1 MMKQHKILV
10 FSFIVS
16 LIFLFISTTSG
27 LGMWLFHE
35 GNKNT
40 AELTY
45 DQSDVNPEDRIR
57 MDDIAENYYFAS
69 DLDAKDFY
77 TIYFFAQPGAAPKTG
92 TPAEKISG
100 LNKSTNGYWVDP
112 SNTIDGTQYGYK
124 KFENVYRQLSPEQY
138 DTLGE
143 LKCNFQDKHDA
154 IGFFCGFTADKAVAS
169 NNLQGTSGNRINANI
184 SLPDSA
190 KLFNL
195 NKPLSVYDSEDGTI
209 DNTIYLYAVYTN
221 GVDYKNTKNNS
232 IMFKIPEYDEYPM
245 FFLPHKNKYE
255 TAYNSEDL
263 DVYFTL
269 PNIRVLQDTETKS
282 LYQNVIYKKE
292 SGFASALSFRH
303 LDNNGD
309 RSNNWYLVGTDAPT
323 LADFINNNIQANC
336 YYNFYIYYNQRKG
349 TNTSVLNPSSNTE
362 LAKIEKQITSSKHI
376 INTKEET
383 KTRTIKGTF
392 FSHDISYYYKFY
404 IERIYNFKLTGG
416 ITGSFD
422 FNKSTGN
429 VLFNKTSSSTDT
441 YDVFETKELS
451 FASSY
456 GSDDDARINRTFT
469 FNYGSNYGNIVSAD
483 EAAVY
488 DSTNN
493 PSLGIKNPAGGDVFY
508 GTEDY
513 SGDNPLYVGNFNKIT
528 VTNYENGSL
537 PENDSAQ
544 QLPVIT
550 IAHPG
555 VYKIRARVYYANG
568 VPSAIKISVAYL
580 RGLFIEVFDS
590 DIDPSNLITGTEFI
604 NHSNPPYK
612 AFFNYQSNPLKPDD
626 ELFQDNDG
634 NKYSLLTLLRDKY
647 KDKNG
652 FYDHVGGKN
661 IRFDARRD
669 NTTFKDSNGNPLKG
683 QFTLDGGQTWI
694 DEFPITK
701 NFIFYPVKLPEQ
713 QTV

>member
-1 MMKQHKILV
+1 
-10 FSFIVS
+10 
-16 LIFLFISTTSG
+16 

-69 DLDAKDFY
+69 DLDANDFY
-77 TIYFFAQPGAAPKTG
+77 TIYFFAQPGAASKTG
-92 TPAEKISG
+92 SPDDKITN
-100 LNKSTNGYWVDP
+100 LKNDENGYWVDS
-112 SNTIDGTQYGYK
+112 SNTIDGSKYGYK
-124 KFENVYRQLSPEQY
+124 KFENVYRQLSTEQY
-138 DTLGE
+138 DTLGK
-143 LKCNFQDKHDA
+143 LKCDFKDRHNA
-154 IGFFCGFTADKAVAS
+154 IGHFCGFTADETTAT
-169 NNLQGTSGNRINANI
+169 NNLQKDSVLGFNNNNI
-184 SLPDSA
+184 SLPKSD

-195 NKPLSVYDSEDGTI
+195 NKPLSEYDSDK

-221 GVDYKNTKNNS
+221 GVDYNSKNTKNNS
-232 IMFKIPEYDEYPM
+232 IMFNSSGSEPM
-245 FFLPHKNKYE
+245 FFLPNKN
-255 TAYNSEDL
+255 AYTGTYDKVDL

-269 PNIRVLQDTETKS
+269 PNILVLDDTKS
-282 LYQNVIYKKE
+282 PHSKTQCVLYKKDE
-292 SGFASALSFRH
+292 STGDFSNSNIKFR
-303 LDNNGD
+303 
-309 RSNNWYLVGTDAPT
+309 YLKTSGNRDDSWNEVGNEEEPKG
-323 LADFINNNIQANC
+323 LIKFINRNITPNC
-336 YYNFYIYYNQRKG
+336 YYNFYIYYNQK
-349 TNTSVLNPSSNTE
+349 
-362 LAKIEKQITSSKHI
+362 SSKPVALDESIDSHIKESNHI
-376 INTKEET
+376 IGTTFDEEN
-383 KTRTIKGTF
+383 RIIDG
-392 FSHDISYYYKFY
+392 SRICSYRVY

-528 VTNYENGSL
+528 VTNYADQNGSF
-537 PENDSAQ
+537 PENDKKQ
-544 QLPVIT
+544 KLPVIT

-555 VYKIRARVYYANG
+555 VYKIRARVYYAYG

-590 DIDPSNLITGTEFI
+590 NPSNLITGTEFI

-626 ELFQDNDG
+626 ELFQDEDG

-647 KDKNG
+647 PDCDG
-652 FYDHVGGKN
+652 FYDHVGGSN
-661 IRFDARRD
+661 IYFAV
-669 NTTFKDSNGNPLKG
+669 TVKDSNGNPVNG
-683 QFTLDGGQTWI
+683 RFTLDGGKTWI

-701 NFIFYPVKLPEQ
+701 NFIFYPVKLPAQ

>member
-1 MMKQHKILV
+1 
-10 FSFIVS
+10 
-16 LIFLFISTTSG
+16 
-27 LGMWLFHE
+27 MWLFHE

-69 DLDAKDFY
+69 DLDANDFY
-77 TIYFFAQPGAAPKTG
+77 TIYFFAQPGAASKTG
-92 TPAEKISG
+92 TPDDKIKN
-100 LNKSTNGYWVDP
+100 LNKPENGYWDDS
-112 SNTIDGTQYGYK
+112 SNTTNGSQYGYK
-124 KFENVYRQLSPEQY
+124 KFENVYRQLSTEQY
-138 DTLGE
+138 DTLGK
-143 LKCNFQDKHDA
+143 LKCDFQDRERYK
-154 IGFFCGFTADKAVAS
+154 GFFCGFTADVNEAE
-169 NNLQGTSGNRINANI
+169 NNLQESFLGLNNKI
-184 SLPDSA
+184 SLPKSD

-195 NKPLSVYDSEDGTI
+195 NKPLSEYDSDK
-209 DNTIYLYAVYTN
+209 DNKIYLYAVYTN
-221 GVDYKNTKNNS
+221 GVDYNSNNTKNNS
-232 IMFKIPEYDEYPM
+232 IMFNSSGSEPM
-245 FFLPHKNKYE
+245 FFLPNKN
-255 TAYNSEDL
+255 AYTGTYDKVDL

-269 PNIRVLQDTETKS
+269 PNILVLDDANSTHNKTQCV
-282 LYQNVIYKKE
+282 LYKKDV
-292 SGFASALSFRH
+292 STGDFSDSSIKFRY
-303 LDNNGD
+303 LDTRGNRDTSWNKVGD
-309 RSNNWYLVGTDAPT
+309 EKEPKNLIK
-323 LADFINNNIQANC
+323 FIHTNITPNC
-336 YYNFYIYYNQRKG
+336 YYNFYIYYNQK
-349 TNTSVLNPSSNTE
+349 SSE
-362 LAKIEKQITSSKHI
+362 PVALDESIDSKIKASHHI
-376 INTKEET
+376 I
-383 KTRTIKGTF
+383 GTF
-392 FSHDISYYYKFY
+392 DEENRIIDGSRICSYRVY

-469 FNYGSNYGNIVSAD
+469 FNYGSNYGDIVSAD
-483 EAAVY
+483 ETAVY
-488 DSTNN
+488 DSTKN

-528 VTNYENGSL
+528 VTNYADQNGSF
-537 PENDSAQ
+537 PENDKKQ
-544 QLPVIT
+544 KLPVIT

-555 VYKIRARVYYANG
+555 VYKIRARVHYKDG
-568 VPSAIKISVAYL
+568 VPDEIKISVAYL

-590 DIDPSNLITGTEFI
+590 NPSNLITETEFI

-612 AFFNYQSNPLKPDD
+612 AFFNYQSNPLKPND
-626 ELFQDNDG
+626 ELFQDKDG

-647 KDKNG
+647 PDCDG

>member
-10 FSFIVS
+10 PTFIIS
-16 LIFLFISTTSG
+16 LIFLFVSTTSG

-69 DLDAKDFY
+69 DLDANDFY
-77 TIYFFAQPGAAPKTG
+77 TIYFFAQPGAASKTG

-124 KFENVYRQLSPEQY
+124 KFENVYRQLSTEQY

-143 LKCNFQDKHDA
+143 LKCDFQDRQRYK
-154 IGFFCGFTADKAVAS
+154 GFFCGFTADVHEAE
-169 NNLQGTSGNRINANI
+169 NNLQESLLGLNNKI
-184 SLPDSA
+184 SLPKSD

-195 NKPLSVYDSEDGTI
+195 NKPLSEYDAEDGKT

-221 GVDYKNTKNNS
+221 GVDYNNTKNNS
-232 IMFKIPEYDEYPM
+232 IMFNSSGSEPM
-245 FFLPHKNKYE
+245 FFLPSKN
-255 TAYNSEDL
+255 AYTGTYDKVDL

-269 PNIRVLQDTETKS
+269 PNILVLDDANSTHNKTQCV
-282 LYQNVIYKKE
+282 LYKKDV
-292 SGFASALSFRH
+292 STGDFSDSSIKFRY
-303 LDNNGD
+303 LDTRGNRDTSWNKVGD
-309 RSNNWYLVGTDAPT
+309 EKEPKNLIK
-323 LADFINNNIQANC
+323 FIHTNITPNC
-336 YYNFYIYYNQRKG
+336 YYNFYIYYNQK
-349 TNTSVLNPSSNTE
+349 SSE
-362 LAKIEKQITSSKHI
+362 PVALDESIDSKIKASHHI
-376 INTKEET
+376 I
-383 KTRTIKGTF
+383 GTF
-392 FSHDISYYYKFY
+392 DEENRIIDGSRICSYRVY

-469 FNYGSNYGNIVSAD
+469 FNYGSNYGDIVSAD
-483 EAAVY
+483 ETAVY
-488 DSTNN
+488 DSTKN

-528 VTNYENGSL
+528 VTNYADQNGSF
-537 PENDSAQ
+537 PENDKKQ
-544 QLPVIT
+544 KLPVIT

-555 VYKIRARVYYANG
+555 VYKIRARVYYAYG

-590 DIDPSNLITGTEFI
+590 NPSNLITETEFI

-626 ELFQDNDG
+626 KLFQDEDG

-647 KDKNG
+647 PDCDG

-669 NTTFKDSNGNPLKG
+669 NTTFTDSNGNPLKG

-694 DEFPITK
+694 DEFPVTK
-701 NFIFYPVKLPEQ
+701 NFIFYPVILS
-713 QTV
+713 

>member
-1 MMKQHKILV
+1 
-10 FSFIVS
+10 
-16 LIFLFISTTSG
+16 
-27 LGMWLFHE
+27 MWLFHE

-69 DLDAKDFY
+69 DLDANDFY

-124 KFENVYRQLSPEQY
+124 KFENVYRQLSTEQY
-138 DTLGE
+138 DTLGK
-143 LKCNFQDKHDA
+143 LKCDFQDRHNA
-154 IGFFCGFTADKAVAS
+154 IGYFCGFTADETEAT
-169 NNLQGTSGNRINANI
+169 NNLQKSSSWPGNNI
-184 SLPDSA
+184 SLPKSD

-195 NKPLSVYDSEDGTI
+195 NKPLSEYDSDK
-209 DNTIYLYAVYTN
+209 DNKIYLYAVYTN
-221 GVDYKNTKNNS
+221 GVDYNSNNTKNNS
-232 IMFKIPEYDEYPM
+232 IMFNSIGSEPM
-245 FFLPHKNKYE
+245 FFLPNKN
-255 TAYNSEDL
+255 AYTGTYDKVDL

-269 PNIRVLQDTETKS
+269 PNILVLDDTKS
-282 LYQNVIYKKE
+282 PHSKTQCVLYKKDE
-292 SGFASALSFRH
+292 STGDFSNSNIKFRY
-303 LDNNGD
+303 LDLFGNRGD
-309 RSNNWYLVGTDAPT
+309 NWYEVGNTIEKEIQRKE
-323 LADFINNNIQANC
+323 LIKFIHENITPNC
-336 YYNFYIYYNQRKG
+336 YYNFYIYYNQR
-349 TNTSVLNPSSNTE
+349 SSTPVAE
-362 LAKIEKQITSSKHI
+362 VETTIDSHIKASKHI
-376 INTKEET
+376 I
-383 KTRTIKGTF
+383 KTFFEKDRTISEKIGL
-392 FSHDISYYYKFY
+392 IKARYCSYTVY

-488 DSTNN
+488 DSTKN

-513 SGDNPLYVGNFNKIT
+513 SGNNPRYVGNFNKIT
-528 VTNYENGSL
+528 VTNYEKGSL
-537 PENDSAQ
+537 PENDNAQ
-544 QLPVIT
+544 KLPVIT

-580 RGLFIEVFDS
+580 RGLFIEVFDEN
-590 DIDPSNLITGTEFI
+590 PSNLITGTEFI
-604 NHSNPPYK
+604 NHSDPPYK
-612 AFFNYQSNPLKPDD
+612 AFFNYQSNPLKPND

-647 KDKNG
+647 PDCDG
-652 FYDHVGGKN
+652 FYDHVGGSN
-661 IRFDARRD
+661 IYFAV
-669 NTTFKDSNGNPLKG
+669 TVKDSNGNPVNG
-683 QFTLDGGQTWI
+683 QFTLDGGKTWR
-694 DEFPITK
+694 DDFPITK

-713 QTV
+713 

>member
-1 MMKQHKILV
+1 
-10 FSFIVS
+10 
-16 LIFLFISTTSG
+16 
-27 LGMWLFHE
+27 
-35 GNKNT
+35 
-40 AELTY
+40 
-45 DQSDVNPEDRIR
+45 
-57 MDDIAENYYFAS
+57 
-69 DLDAKDFY
+69 
-77 TIYFFAQPGAAPKTG
+77 
-92 TPAEKISG
+92 
-100 LNKSTNGYWVDP
+100 
-112 SNTIDGTQYGYK
+112 
-124 KFENVYRQLSPEQY
+124 
-138 DTLGE
+138 
-143 LKCNFQDKHDA
+143 
-154 IGFFCGFTADKAVAS
+154 
-169 NNLQGTSGNRINANI
+169 
-184 SLPDSA
+184 
-190 KLFNL
+190 
-195 NKPLSVYDSEDGTI
+195 
-209 DNTIYLYAVYTN
+209 
-221 GVDYKNTKNNS
+221 
-232 IMFKIPEYDEYPM
+232 M

-269 PNIRVLQDTETKS
+269 PNIRVLKDTETKS

-309 RSNNWYLVGTDAPT
+309 RSNNWYPVGTDAPT

-383 KTRTIKGTF
+383 KTRTIKIGAL
-392 FSHDISYYYKFY
+392 SLIDHNISYYYKFY

-429 VLFNKTSSSTDT
+429 VLFNKTSSSTNT

-469 FNYGSNYGNIVSAD
+469 FNYGSNYGDIVSAD
-483 EAAVY
+483 ETAVY
-488 DSTNN
+488 DSTKN

-513 SGDNPLYVGNFNKIT
+513 SGDNPLYVGNFNKIA
-528 VTNYENGSL
+528 VTNYADQNGSF
-537 PENDSAQ
+537 PENDKAQ
-544 QLPVIT
+544 KLPVIT

-580 RGLFIEVFDS
+580 RGLFIEVFDEN
-590 DIDPSNLITGTEFI
+590 PSNLITGTEFI
-604 NHSNPPYK
+604 NHSDPPYK

-626 ELFQDNDG
+626 KLFQDNDG

-647 KDKNG
+647 PDCDG

>member
-1 MMKQHKILV
+1 
-10 FSFIVS
+10 
-16 LIFLFISTTSG
+16 
-27 LGMWLFHE
+27 MWLFHE

-69 DLDAKDFY
+69 DLDANDFY
-77 TIYFFAQPGAAPKTG
+77 TIYFFAQPGAASKTG
-92 TPAEKISG
+92 TPDDKIKN
-100 LNKSTNGYWVDP
+100 LNKPENGYWDDS
-112 SNTIDGTQYGYK
+112 SNTTNGSQYGYK
-124 KFENVYRQLSPEQY
+124 KFENVYRQLSTEQY
-138 DTLGE
+138 DTLGK
-143 LKCNFQDKHDA
+143 LKCDFQDRERYK
-154 IGFFCGFTADKAVAS
+154 GFFCGFTADVNEAE
-169 NNLQGTSGNRINANI
+169 NNLQESFLGLNNKI
-184 SLPDSA
+184 SLPKSD

-195 NKPLSVYDSEDGTI
+195 NKPLSEYDSDK
-209 DNTIYLYAVYTN
+209 DNKIYLYAVYTN
-221 GVDYKNTKNNS
+221 GVDYNSNNTKNNS
-232 IMFKIPEYDEYPM
+232 IMFNSSGSEPM
-245 FFLPHKNKYE
+245 FFLPNKN
-255 TAYNSEDL
+255 AYTGTYDKVDL

-269 PNIRVLQDTETKS
+269 PNILVLDDANSTHNKTQCV
-282 LYQNVIYKKE
+282 LYKKDV
-292 SGFASALSFRH
+292 STGDFSDSSIKFRY
-303 LDNNGD
+303 LDTRGNRDTSWNKVGD
-309 RSNNWYLVGTDAPT
+309 EKEPKNLIK
-323 LADFINNNIQANC
+323 FIHTNITPNC
-336 YYNFYIYYNQRKG
+336 YYNFYIYYNQK
-349 TNTSVLNPSSNTE
+349 SSE
-362 LAKIEKQITSSKHI
+362 PVALDESIDSKIKASHHI
-376 INTKEET
+376 I
-383 KTRTIKGTF
+383 GTF
-392 FSHDISYYYKFY
+392 DEENRIIDGSRICSYRVY

-469 FNYGSNYGNIVSAD
+469 FNYGSNYGDIVSAD
-483 EAAVY
+483 ETAVY
-488 DSTNN
+488 DSTKN

-528 VTNYENGSL
+528 VTNYADQNGSF
-537 PENDSAQ
+537 PENDKKQ
-544 QLPVIT
+544 KLPVIT

-555 VYKIRARVYYANG
+555 VYKIRARVHYKDG
-568 VPSAIKISVAYL
+568 VPDEIKISVAYL

-590 DIDPSNLITGTEFI
+590 NPSNLITETEFI

-612 AFFNYQSNPLKPDD
+612 AFFNYQSNPLKPND
-626 ELFQDNDG
+626 ELFQDKDG

-647 KDKNG
+647 PDCDG

-701 NFIFYPVKLPEQ
+701 NFIFYPVKLPAQ

>member
-1 MMKQHKILV
+1 
-10 FSFIVS
+10 
-16 LIFLFISTTSG
+16 
-27 LGMWLFHE
+27 MWLFHE

-69 DLDAKDFY
+69 DLDANDFY
-77 TIYFFAQPGAAPKTG
+77 TIYFFAQPGAASIDDDNPNN
-92 TPAEKISG
+92 KIKN
-100 LNKSTNGYWVDP
+100 LNKPENGYWEDS
-112 SNTIDGTQYGYK
+112 SNTTNGSQYGYK

-138 DTLGE
+138 GTLGK
-143 LKCNFQDKHDA
+143 LKCDFSVRTGLYDYFN
-154 IGFFCGFTADKAVAS
+154 GFFCGFTADVNEAK
-169 NNLQGTSGNRINANI
+169 NNLQGQNRGWYQSGTNI
-184 SLPDSA
+184 SIPKSD

-195 NKPLSVYDSEDGTI
+195 NKPLSEYDSDK
-209 DNTIYLYAVYTN
+209 DNKIYLYAVYTN
-221 GVDYKNTKNNS
+221 GVDYNSNNTKNNS
-232 IMFKIPEYDEYPM
+232 IMFNSSGSEPM
-245 FFLPHKNKYE
+245 FFLPNKN
-255 TAYNSEDL
+255 AYTGTYDKVDL
-263 DVYFTL
+263 NVYFTL
-269 PNIRVLQDTETKS
+269 PNILVL
-282 LYQNVIYKKE
+282 
-292 SGFASALSFRH
+292 
-303 LDNNGD
+303 
-309 RSNNWYLVGTDAPT
+309 DAPT
-323 LADFINNNIQANC
+323 STSSEEKAQCVVYKKDVSTGDFLNSNIKFRYLKTSGNRGDSWNEVGNTIENEIQHKELIKFIHENITPNC
-336 YYNFYIYYNQRKG
+336 YYNFYIYYNQR
-349 TNTSVLNPSSNTE
+349 SSTPVALPE
-362 LAKIEKQITSSKHI
+362 GEGSIDSQIMASHHI
-376 INTKEET
+376 IDTFDET
-383 KTRTIKGTF
+383 DLTISNSWNNKRYC
-392 FSHDISYYYKFY
+392 SYKVY

-456 GSDDDARINRTFT
+456 GSEADTLINRTFT
-469 FNYGSNYGNIVSAD
+469 FNYGSHYGDIVSAD
-483 EAAVY
+483 DAAVY
-488 DSTNN
+488 DSTKN

-528 VTNYENGSL
+528 VTNYEKGSL
-537 PENDSAQ
+537 PENDDAQ

-580 RGLFIEVFDS
+580 RGLFIEVFDEN
-590 DIDPSNLITGTEFI
+590 PSNLITGTEFI
-604 NHSNPPYK
+604 NHSDPPYK

-626 ELFQDNDG
+626 KLFQDNDG

-647 KDKNG
+647 PDCDG

>member
-1 MMKQHKILV
+1 
-10 FSFIVS
+10 
-16 LIFLFISTTSG
+16 
-27 LGMWLFHE
+27 MWLFHE

-69 DLDAKDFY
+69 DLDANDFY
-77 TIYFFAQPGAAPKTG
+77 TIYFFAQPGAASKTG

-124 KFENVYRQLSPEQY
+124 KFENVYRQLSTEQY

-143 LKCNFQDKHDA
+143 LKCDFQDRQRYK
-154 IGFFCGFTADKAVAS
+154 GFFCGFTADVHEAE
-169 NNLQGTSGNRINANI
+169 NNLQESLLGLNNKI
-184 SLPDSA
+184 SLPKSD

-195 NKPLSVYDSEDGTI
+195 NKPLSEYDAEDGKT

-221 GVDYKNTKNNS
+221 GVDYNNTKNNS
-232 IMFKIPEYDEYPM
+232 IMFNSSGSEPM
-245 FFLPHKNKYE
+245 FFLPSKN
-255 TAYNSEDL
+255 AYTGTYDKVDL

-269 PNIRVLQDTETKS
+269 PNILVLDDANSTHNKTQCV
-282 LYQNVIYKKE
+282 LYKKDV
-292 SGFASALSFRH
+292 STGDFSDSSIKFRY
-303 LDNNGD
+303 LDTRGNRDTSWNKVGD
-309 RSNNWYLVGTDAPT
+309 EKEPKNLIK
-323 LADFINNNIQANC
+323 FIHTNITPNC
-336 YYNFYIYYNQRKG
+336 YYNFYIYYNQK
-349 TNTSVLNPSSNTE
+349 SSE
-362 LAKIEKQITSSKHI
+362 PVALDESIDSKIKASHHI
-376 INTKEET
+376 I
-383 KTRTIKGTF
+383 GTF
-392 FSHDISYYYKFY
+392 DEENRIIDGSRICSYRVY

-469 FNYGSNYGNIVSAD
+469 FNYGSNYGDIVSAD
-483 EAAVY
+483 ETAVY
-488 DSTNN
+488 DSTKN

-528 VTNYENGSL
+528 VTNYADQNGSF
-537 PENDSAQ
+537 PENDKKQ
-544 QLPVIT
+544 KLPVIT

-555 VYKIRARVYYANG
+555 VYKIRARVYYAYG

-590 DIDPSNLITGTEFI
+590 NPSNLITETEFI

-626 ELFQDNDG
+626 KLFQDEDG

-647 KDKNG
+647 PDCDG

>member
-1 MMKQHKILV
+1 
-10 FSFIVS
+10 
-16 LIFLFISTTSG
+16 
-27 LGMWLFHE
+27 MWLFHE

-69 DLDAKDFY
+69 DLDANDFY
-77 TIYFFAQPGAAPKTG
+77 TIYFFAQPGAASKPG
-92 TPAEKISG
+92 SPDNKINN
-100 LNKSTNGYWVDP
+100 LKNDENGYWVDS
-112 SNTIDGTQYGYK
+112 SNTFGGGTKPKYGYK
-124 KFENVYRQLSPEQY
+124 KFENVYRQLSTEQY

-143 LKCNFQDKHDA
+143 LKCDFEDRAKSL
-154 IGFFCGFTADKAVAS
+154 GYFCGFTADEAVAS

-309 RSNNWYLVGTDAPT
+309 RSNNWYPVGTDAPT

-362 LAKIEKQITSSKHI
+362 LVKIEKQITSSKHI

-383 KTRTIKGTF
+383 KTRKIKIA
-392 FSHDISYYYKFY
+392 FSLFDHDISYYYKFY

-483 EAAVY
+483 EVAVY
-488 DSTNN
+488 DSTKN

-528 VTNYENGSL
+528 VTNYEKGSL
-537 PENDSAQ
+537 PENDDAQ

-580 RGLFIEVFDS
+580 RGLFIEVFNS
-590 DIDPSNLITGTEFI
+590 NPSNLITGTEFI

-626 ELFQDNDG
+626 KLFQDNDG

-647 KDKNG
+647 PDCDG

>member
-1 MMKQHKILV
+1 
-10 FSFIVS
+10 
-16 LIFLFISTTSG
+16 
-27 LGMWLFHE
+27 MWLFHE

-69 DLDAKDFY
+69 DLDANDFY
-77 TIYFFAQPGAAPKTG
+77 TIYFFAQPGAASKTG

-124 KFENVYRQLSPEQY
+124 KFENVYRQLSTEQY

-143 LKCNFQDKHDA
+143 LKCDFQDRQRYK
-154 IGFFCGFTADKAVAS
+154 GFFCGFTADVHEAE
-169 NNLQGTSGNRINANI
+169 NNLQESLLGLNNKI
-184 SLPDSA
+184 SLPKSD

-195 NKPLSVYDSEDGTI
+195 NKPLSEYDAEDGKT

-221 GVDYKNTKNNS
+221 GVDYNNTKNNS
-232 IMFKIPEYDEYPM
+232 IMFNSSGSEPM
-245 FFLPHKNKYE
+245 FFLPSKN
-255 TAYNSEDL
+255 AYTGTYDKVDL

-269 PNIRVLQDTETKS
+269 PNILVLDDANSTHNKTQCV
-282 LYQNVIYKKE
+282 LYKKDV
-292 SGFASALSFRH
+292 STGDFSDSSIKFRY
-303 LDNNGD
+303 LDTRGNRDTSWNKVGD
-309 RSNNWYLVGTDAPT
+309 EKEPKNLIK
-323 LADFINNNIQANC
+323 FIHTNITPNC
-336 YYNFYIYYNQRKG
+336 YYNFYIYYNQK
-349 TNTSVLNPSSNTE
+349 SSE
-362 LAKIEKQITSSKHI
+362 PVALDESIDSKIKASHHI
-376 INTKEET
+376 I
-383 KTRTIKGTF
+383 GTF
-392 FSHDISYYYKFY
+392 DEENRIIDGSRICSYRVY

-469 FNYGSNYGNIVSAD
+469 FNYGSNYGDIVSAD
-483 EAAVY
+483 ETAVY
-488 DSTNN
+488 DSTKN

-528 VTNYENGSL
+528 VTNYADQNGSF
-537 PENDSAQ
+537 PENDKKQ
-544 QLPVIT
+544 KLPVIT

-555 VYKIRARVYYANG
+555 VYKIRARVYYAYG

-590 DIDPSNLITGTEFI
+590 NPSNLITETEFI

-626 ELFQDNDG
+626 KLFQDEDG

-647 KDKNG
+647 PDCDG

-669 NTTFKDSNGNPLKG
+669 NTTFTDSNGNPLKG

>member
-1 MMKQHKILV
+1 
-10 FSFIVS
+10 
-16 LIFLFISTTSG
+16 
-27 LGMWLFHE
+27 MWLFHE

-69 DLDAKDFY
+69 DLDANDFY
-77 TIYFFAQPGAAPKTG
+77 TIYFFAQPGAASKTG
-92 TPAEKISG
+92 SPDDKITN
-100 LNKSTNGYWVDP
+100 LKNDENGYWVDS
-112 SNTIDGTQYGYK
+112 SNTIDGSKYGYK
-124 KFENVYRQLSPEQY
+124 KFENVYRQLSTEQY
-138 DTLGE
+138 DTLGK
-143 LKCNFQDKHDA
+143 LKCDFKDRHNA
-154 IGFFCGFTADKAVAS
+154 IGHFCGFTADETTAT
-169 NNLQGTSGNRINANI
+169 NNLQKDSVLGFNNNNI
-184 SLPDSA
+184 SLPKSD

-195 NKPLSVYDSEDGTI
+195 NKPLSEYDSDK

-221 GVDYKNTKNNS
+221 GVDYNSKNTKNNS
-232 IMFKIPEYDEYPM
+232 IMFNSSGSEPM
-245 FFLPHKNKYE
+245 FFLPNKN
-255 TAYNSEDL
+255 AYTGTYDKVDL

-269 PNIRVLQDTETKS
+269 PNILVLDDANSTHSKTQCV
-282 LYQNVIYKKE
+282 LYKKDE
-292 SGFASALSFRH
+292 STGDFSNSSIKFRY
-303 LDNNGD
+303 LNTSGNRDTSWNEVGD
-309 RSNNWYLVGTDAPT
+309 KKEPKGLIK
-323 LADFINNNIQANC
+323 FIHRNITPNC
-336 YYNFYIYYNQRKG
+336 YYNFYIYYNQRSSD
-349 TNTSVLNPSSNTE
+349 SVALPDGEGSIDS
-362 LAKIEKQITSSKHI
+362 QIMASHHI
-376 INTKEET
+376 IDTFKEN
-383 KTRTIKGTF
+383 RTISEGGL
-392 FSHDISYYYKFY
+392 FSDARYCAYKVY

-544 QLPVIT
+544 RLPVIT

-590 DIDPSNLITGTEFI
+590 NPSNLITGTEFI

-626 ELFQDNDG
+626 ELFQDEDG

-647 KDKNG
+647 PDCDG
-652 FYDHVGGKN
+652 FYDHVGGSN
-661 IRFDARRD
+661 IYFAV
-669 NTTFKDSNGNPLKG
+669 TVKDSNGNPVNG
-683 QFTLDGGQTWI
+683 RFTLDGGKTWI

-701 NFIFYPVKLPEQ
+701 NFIFYPVKLPAQ

>member
-1 MMKQHKILV
+1 
-10 FSFIVS
+10 
-16 LIFLFISTTSG
+16 
-27 LGMWLFHE
+27 MWLFHE

-77 TIYFFAQPGAAPKTG
+77 TIYFFAQPDAASKPG
-92 TPAEKISG
+92 SPDNKINN
-100 LNKSTNGYWVDP
+100 LKNDENGYWVDS
-112 SNTIDGTQYGYK
+112 SNTFGGGTKPKYGYK
-124 KFENVYRQLSPEQY
+124 KFENVYRQLSTEQY

-143 LKCNFQDKHDA
+143 LYCDFQDRQGYK
-154 IGFFCGFTADKAVAS
+154 GFFCGFTADVHEAE
-169 NNLQGTSGNRINANI
+169 NNLQESLWGLNNKI
-184 SLPDSA
+184 SLPKSD

-195 NKPLSVYDSEDGTI
+195 NKPLSEYDDEDGKT

-221 GVDYKNTKNNS
+221 GVDYNNTKNNS
-232 IMFKIPEYDEYPM
+232 IMFTSSGSEQM
-245 FFLPHKNKYE
+245 FFLPSKN
-255 TAYNSEDL
+255 AYGVNYGNENL

-269 PNIRVLQDTETKS
+269 PNILVLDDATSIHSKTQCV
-282 LYQNVIYKKE
+282 LYKKNVNNE
-292 SGFASALSFRH
+292 KEDFSDSSIKFRYLKTSGSR
-303 LDNNGD
+303 GD
-309 RSNNWYLVGTDAPT
+309 SWNEVGNTIENEIQRKE
-323 LADFINNNIQANC
+323 LIKFIHENITPNC
-336 YYNFYIYYNQRKG
+336 YYNFYIYYNQKSS
-349 TNTSVLNPSSNTE
+349 TPVAEVETSIDSQIRESN
-362 LAKIEKQITSSKHI
+362 HI
-376 INTKEET
+376 INN
-383 KTRTIKGTF
+383 TF
-392 FSHDISYYYKFY
+392 SKKDQIISNNRYYSYTVY

-441 YDVFETKELS
+441 DVFETKELS

-469 FNYGSNYGNIVSAD
+469 FNYGSNYGDIVSTD

-488 DSTNN
+488 DSTKN

-528 VTNYENGSL
+528 VTNYEKGSL
-537 PENDSAQ
+537 PENDNAQ
-544 QLPVIT
+544 RLPVIT

-555 VYKIRARVYYANG
+555 VYKIRARVHYKGG
-568 VPSAIKISVAYL
+568 VPDEIKISVAYL
-580 RGLFIEVFDS
+580 RGLFIEVFNS
-590 DIDPSNLITGTEFI
+590 NPSNLITETEFI
-604 NHSNPPYK
+604 NHSDPPYK

-626 ELFQDNDG
+626 ELFQGKDG

-647 KDKNG
+647 PDCDG

-669 NTTFKDSNGNPLKG
+669 NTTFKDSNGNTLKG

-694 DEFPITK
+694 DDFPITK
-701 NFIFYPVKLPEQ
+701 NFIFYPVKLPAQ

>member
-1 MMKQHKILV
+1 
-10 FSFIVS
+10 
-16 LIFLFISTTSG
+16 
-27 LGMWLFHE
+27 MWLFHE

-77 TIYFFAQPGAAPKTG
+77 TIYFFAQPDAANNITG
-92 TPAEKISG
+92 TPDDKING
-100 LNKSTNGYWVDP
+100 LNNPENGYWVDP
-112 SNTIDGTQYGYK
+112 SNTSNKSQYGYK

-143 LKCNFQDKHDA
+143 LKCDFQDRHNA
-154 IGFFCGFTADKAVAS
+154 IGHFCGFTADETEAT
-169 NNLQGTSGNRINANI
+169 NNLQKSSSWLGSNNNI
-184 SLPDSA
+184 SLPKSD

-195 NKPLSVYDSEDGTI
+195 NKPLSEYDSEDGTI

-383 KTRTIKGTF
+383 RTRTIKIGAF
-392 FSHDISYYYKFY
+392 SSISHDISYYYKFY

-469 FNYGSNYGNIVSAD
+469 FNYGSNYGDIVSAD
-483 EAAVY
+483 ETAVY
-488 DSTNN
+488 DSTKN

-513 SGDNPLYVGNFNKIT
+513 SGDNPLYVGNFNKIA
-528 VTNYENGSL
+528 VTNYADQNGSF
-537 PENDSAQ
+537 PENDGAQ
-544 QLPVIT
+544 KLPVIT
-550 IAHPG
+550 IAHRG
-555 VYKIRARVYYANG
+555 VYKIRARVYYTAG
-568 VPSAIKISVAYL
+568 VPSNIKISVAYL
-580 RGLFIEVFDS
+580 RGLFIEIFNE
-590 DIDPSNLITGTEFI
+590 DIDPSDKNNLISGTEFI
-604 NHSNPPYK
+604 NHSKPPYK
-612 AFFNYQSNPLKPDD
+612 AFFNYQSNPLQPD
-626 ELFQDNDG
+626 EMLFTDTSNHT
-634 NKYSLLTLLRDKY
+634 YSLLTLLDKY
-647 KDKNG
+647 NESKTEAEKYNG

-661 IRFDARRD
+661 ICFDARRD
-669 NTTFKDSNGNPLKG
+669 SKTLKNAEGKPLKG
-683 QFTLDGGQTWI
+683 QFTLDGGETWI
-694 DEFPITK
+694 DEFPVSK
-701 NFIFYPVKLPEQ
+701 NFIFYPVTLPKQTEQ